1 MRAREFASRLCRFLS
16 LLLMPAIVSAGVPA
30 EDEEAGWSP
39 EHVPP
44 DAPLR
49 EQAPGLPDYPAQDRL
64 VEKSVQT
71 GNYPYDVFVDTGTLE
86 RGSDGVVRYAV
97 VIRSHAGPENIS
109 FEGIHCRERTYRRY
123 AYGYNN
129 AWQPV
134 DGGDW
139 QAQRSGGMG
148 HYRFV
153 LYRDYVCD
161 PSNPLMKVNEMIQRM
176 RYSRGA
182 VLDD

>member
-1 MRAREFASRLCRFLS
+1 MRAREFAGWLCRFLS
-16 LLLMPAIVSAGVPA
+16 LLLMPAMLSAGLPA

-44 DAPLR
+44 AAPWR
-49 EQAPGLPDYPAQDRL
+49 EQTSELPDYPAQDRL
-64 VEKSVQT
+64 VEISVQT
-71 GNYPYDVFVDTGTLE
+71 GNYPYDVLVDTGTLE

-97 VIRSHAGPENIS
+97 VIRSHAGSENIS
-109 FEGIHCRERTYRRY
+109 FEGIHCGDRTFRRY

-134 DGGDW
+134 DGSDW
-139 QAQRSGGMG
+139 QALKSGGMG

-161 PSNPLMKVNEMIQRM
+161 PSNPLMKVEEMIQRM
-176 RYSRGA
+176 HYSRGA